1 MSSRVKRLGRTTSLT
16 LVAAMVAATGG
27 LSGAGTAGAAVPAAV
42 PNGGMLNVL
51 DVGTQWP
58 NIDVAADTQDAA
70 DSDFMNAIY
79 GQLFELAPGN
89 KVVPDEA
96 TGYHFSNNYQTVTIN
111 IRHGLKFS
119 NGDPFTAANVAWSIN
134 RDLEP
139 QWGNI
144 GDANFPL
151 QGPVV
156 ASGPYTITANMKHP
170 DSAIIDA
177 FIGEAP
183 NWTADQKA
191 LTSMGEKAY
200 EQKPIGAGPFEVVSN
215 AASSKLVLKKNPNY
229 WGASKGLPHLSGITF
244 TAVGADQSAASA
256 LEQGTDQMAQLI
268 STIPLLQSLP
278 SKGLRVTQPPST
290 FTQFIALN
298 EGNAPFDN
306 IKAREAVAYATD
318 AAALTKNLYHGAFP
332 IVEDMSGPGQ
342 EFYQQ
347 KDKYFPA
354 YDLAKA
360 KALVQQLGGLSVNLS
375 TTTNTA
381 YWTTEVE
388 ALSTMW
394 EAAGRKV
401 NQQDNTL
408 QQMLAITFNPHV
420 AGHRLQLGQ
429 PRPVDLRSRVLREQ
443 RPVLGGEGPDARQA
457 LRRERVDGLQ
467 VGPGQDL
474 QGDQQPGGPE
484 RRRGVALLEAVLRRL
499 HQGADPERRAGQQ
512 PRHRP
517 LGGPGAQERLSAVTA
532 PSLRWSVTGPP
543 SSRCSNPMAS
553 SNARRTCSGW
563 PA

>member
-16 LVAAMVAATGG
+16 LVAVMVAATGG

-394 EAAGRKV
+394 EAAGIKV

-408 QQMLAITFNPHV
+408 QQMLAITFNHTW
-420 AGHRLQLGQ
+420 
-429 PRPVDLRSRVLREQ
+429 
-443 RPVLGGEGPDARQA
+443 QA
-457 LRRERVDGLQ
+457 IDSNWGNLD
-467 VGPGQDL
+467 PSIS
-474 QGDQQPGGPE
+474 
-484 RRRGVALLEAVLRRL
+484 
-499 HQGADPERRAGQQ
+499 DPEFFESNGPFSGVKDPTLDKLFAESASTASKSARAKIFKEINNREDQNVDAVWLYSKPFFDVSTKALIPNGG
-512 PRHRP
+512 
-517 LGGPGAQERLSAVTA
+517 LGNNLGTV
-532 PSLRWSVTGPP
+532 RWEDL
-543 SSRCSNPMAS
+543 ALK
-553 SNARRTCSGW
+553 NA
-563 PA
+563 